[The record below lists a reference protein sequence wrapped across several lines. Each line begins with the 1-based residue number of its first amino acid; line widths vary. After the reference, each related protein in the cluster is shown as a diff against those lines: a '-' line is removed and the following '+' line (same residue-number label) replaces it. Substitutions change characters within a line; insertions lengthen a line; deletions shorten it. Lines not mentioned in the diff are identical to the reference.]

1 MTLIFF
7 CIRLSTLYSLLSLS
21 LSYSWIVEVDFD
33 SYVRQQVKKVKLVRE
48 DFFYKNDSRIPGTDT
63 KLLVLVAGIKDR
75 SLRFAHPP
83 VRPQNHVTET
93 MLAPVLLFDK
103 DMLYLLWYKCEH
115 IKFKYNVS
123 PGAVEVVA
131 IFDNPTKDQLQEVCA
146 SFPEEVVKLPERRC
160 AVSLGNVR
168 VWHESASRIETT
180 TFTGIKAK
188 INTTD
193 SDVLSL

>member
-1 MTLIFF
+1 MS
-7 CIRLSTLYSLLSLS
+7 RDLL
-21 LSYSWIVEVDFD
+21 FD
-33 SYVRQQVKKVKLVRE
+33 TFRKPEAITTQGA
-48 DFFYKNDSRIPGTDT
+48 N
-63 KLLVLVAGIKDR
+63 VLNQGEA
-75 SLRFAHPP
+75 
-83 VRPQNHVTET
+83 VTET